1 MISLFFHLYIHVNLS
16 ECQEGLSKMTA
27 SQLCLNT
34 ITDFSLTCKKSITQH
49 DTQNPSWFGPY
60 PFLWVYLLLF
70 LSLFL
75 ATEVPGMAILLRCLF
90 LYTHSSLPGR
100 LSSLSFAWI
109 WNQTDLSF
117 KLNSS
122 TYPVYIAGV
131 IEWMFV
137 SLPRTAY
144 KKIFIGWGPN
154 SQCDGIWRCGAFCR

>member
-16 ECQEGLSKMTA
+16 ECQEGLSKMTT

-109 WNQTDLSF
+109 WNQTDLCSNSVSVITSSVTWGML
-117 KLNSS
+117 LNRSK
-122 TYPVYIAGV
+122 TQ
-131 IEWMFV
+131 
-137 SLPRTAY
+137 SLH
-144 KKIFIGWGPN
+144 
-154 SQCDGIWRCGAFCR
+154 